1 LIAPLSQNPIPAC
14 GTDPGSDS
22 AMQWYG
28 AEVEDTFAEAFEMWA
43 ARVVITAETP
53 AWAWTAAQ
61 SMTGFA
67 TSVIGCGC
75 EAGVERELSPDET
88 PDGRP
93 GVSVLM
99 FAVRAEDLSQRLME
113 RIGQCV
119 LTTATTACYNGLESD
134 QTVNV
139 GGQLRYFG
147 DGYQVSKR
155 LDGRRFWRI
164 PVMDGEF
171 LVEERFGITR
181 AVGGGNLILLG
192 PDAVSTLRA
201 AEAAVQAIRTVPG
214 VTLPFPGGIC
224 RSGSKV
230 GARRY
235 KFLKASTNDAFCP
248 TLRGLVP
255 ATQVPRDLNG
265 VYEIVIDGLSLAAV
279 EEAMRRGLQAAAQ
292 NGVRRITAGNYGGRL
307 GQYQI
312 HLRDLLVRG

>member
-1 LIAPLSQNPIPAC
+1 
-14 GTDPGSDS
+14 
-22 AMQWYG
+22 MQLYE

-43 ARVVITAETP
+43 ARVIITAETP
-53 AWAWTAAQ
+53 AWAQAAAQ

-75 EAGVERELSPDET
+75 EAGIERELAPDET

-93 GVSVLM
+93 GVSVLLLT
-99 FAVRAEDLSQRLME
+99 VRAEDLGKRLVE

-134 QTVNV
+134 QTINV
-139 GGQLRYFG
+139 GGQIRYFG

-155 LDGRRFWRI
+155 LDGRRFWRV

-171 LVEERFGITR
+171 LVEERLGIRR
-181 AVGGGNLILLG
+181 AVAGGNLILLG
-192 PDAVSTLRA
+192 ADATSTLRA
-201 AEAAVQAIRTVPG
+201 AEAAVQAMRTVPG
-214 VTLPFPGGIC
+214 VILPFPGGIC

-235 KFLKASTNDAFCP
+235 KFLTASTNDAFCP
-248 TLRGLVP
+248 TLRSLVP
-255 ATQVPRDLNG
+255 NTRVPQGLHCT
-265 VYEIVIDGLSLAAV
+265 YEIVVDGLSLAAV

-292 NGVRRITAGNYGGRL
+292 NGARYITAGNYGGRL
-307 GQYQI
+307 GPYQI
-312 HLRDLLVRG
+312 RLRDLLTL